1 MDPFAPAFPG
11 ELLPISIITGFLGSG
26 KSTLLGQLLRQS
38 DMGNSAVIVNELGEV
53 GLDHILVERIEGE
66 VCLLQSGCV
75 CCSLR
80 GDLEQALQKLIDQR
94 ERAVITR
101 FDRVVIETTGL
112 ADPAP
117 ILQLALTSPMIQRYF
132 KLDAVVTVN
141 GHRQLDENP
150 ESVKQAALADRILLT
165 KTDLVSPQQLDRL
178 EARLARLNPA
188 APRFRVLHGRIDA
201 ARLFNADPTL
211 HQAGAEDGAQ
221 WLGPQLGDLHDKAGA
236 HAHGASADHVHASGA
251 LNHDSHINHFSL
263 SFDQPLDWL
272 TVAQWLSD
280 LCAQWGEKLLR
291 IKGVLDLA
299 GESRPVAIHAIH
311 HTFHPP
317 AALSAW
323 PDATRGSRIVFITR
337 DLSREVVQE
346 SWRAAGPAWG
356 EQQVSSTDA
365 RRPHRSHRHH

>member
-11 ELLPISIITGFLGSG
+11 ELLPVSIITGFLGSG
-26 KSTLLGQLLRQS
+26 KSTLLGQLLRQP
-38 DMGNSAVIVNELGEV
+38 DMGKSAVIINELGEV

-94 ERAVITR
+94 ERGVITR

-132 KLDAVVTVN
+132 KLDAVVTTVDAVN
-141 GHRQLDENP
+141 GERQLDQNP

-165 KTDLVSPQQLDRL
+165 KTDLVSLDQLDRL

-188 APRFRVLHGRIDA
+188 APRFRVLHGRIEA

-211 HQAGAEDGAQ
+211 HPAAAEDVAQ
-221 WLGPQLGDLHDKAGA
+221 WLGPVLGDSHDAFA
-236 HAHGASADHVHASGA
+236 HAHGATCADHIHVGGT
-251 LNHDSHINHFSL
+251 LNHDGHINHFSL
-263 SFDQPLDWL
+263 SFDEPLDWL
-272 TVAQWLSD
+272 TVAEWLSD
-280 LCAQWGEKLLR
+280 LCGRWGEKLLR

-299 GESRPVAIHAIH
+299 GEPRPVAIHAIH

-317 AALSAW
+317 VALSAW
-323 PDATRGSRIVFITR
+323 PGAARGSRIVFITR

-346 SWRAAGPAWG
+346 SWRAAAHV
-356 EQQVSSTDA
+356 Q
-365 RRPHRSHRHH
+365 

>member
-1 MDPFAPAFPG
+1 MDPFGPAFPG
-11 ELLPISIITGFLGSG
+11 ELLPMSIITGFLGSG
-26 KSTLLGQLLRQS
+26 KSTLLGQLLRQP

-94 ERAVITR
+94 ERGVIAR

-132 KLDAVVTVN
+132 KLDAVVTTVDAVN
-141 GHRQLDENP
+141 GERQLDGNP

-165 KTDLVSPQQLDRL
+165 KTDLVSPDQLHRL

-188 APRFRVLHGRIDA
+188 ALRFRVLHGRIEA
-201 ARLFNADPTL
+201 SRLFNADPTV
-211 HQAGAEDGAQ
+211 HRAGAEDVAQ
-221 WLGPQLGDLHDKAGA
+221 WLGPVGSGSQRSAIV
-236 HAHGASADHVHASGA
+236 HAHGACADHNHASGV

-263 SFDQPLDWL
+263 SFDRPLDWL
-272 TVAQWLSD
+272 TVAEWLTE
-280 LCAQWGEKLLR
+280 LCARWGDQLLR
-291 IKGVLDLA
+291 IKGVVDLV
-299 GESRPVAIHAIH
+299 GEPRPVAIHAIH
-311 HTFHPP
+311 HTAHPP
-317 AALSAW
+317 LALSAW
-323 PDATRGSRIVFITR
+323 PDAKRGSRIVFITR
-337 DLSREVVQE
+337 DLPHEVVEE
-346 SWRAAGPAWG
+346 SWRA
-356 EQQVSSTDA
+356 VS
-365 RRPHRSHRHH
+365 HVE

>member
-1 MDPFAPAFPG
+1 MDPFATTFPG
-11 ELLPISIITGFLGSG
+11 ELLPMSVITGFLGSG
-26 KSTLLGQLLRQS
+26 KTTLLSQLLHQP

-94 ERAVITR
+94 ERGMIAR

-132 KLDAVVTVN
+132 KLDAVLTTVDAVN
-141 GHRQLDENP
+141 GQRQLDENP

-165 KTDLVSPQQLDRL
+165 KTDLVAPDELSRL

-188 APRFRVLHGRIDA
+188 APRFRVLHGRIEA
-201 ARLFNADPTL
+201 ARLFNADPTV
-211 HQAGAEDGAQ
+211 HGARAKDVAQ
-221 WLGPQLGDLHDKAGA
+221 WLGPVLSDSHEAAVHVHEATGA
-236 HAHGASADHVHASGA
+236 HYIHAPGA

-263 SFDQPLDWL
+263 SFDESLDWL
-272 TVAQWLSD
+272 TVAEWLSD
-280 LCAQWGEKLLR
+280 LCANWGEKLLR

-299 GESRPVAIHAIH
+299 GEPRPVAIHAIH

-317 AALSAW
+317 LALSAW
-323 PDATRGSRIVFITR
+323 PDAARGSRIVFITR
-337 DLSREVVQE
+337 DLPREVVEQ
-346 SWRAAGPAWG
+346 SWR
-356 EQQVSSTDA
+356 SSHA
-365 RRPHRSHRHH
+365 V

>member
-11 ELLPISIITGFLGSG
+11 EQLPISIITGFLGSG
-26 KSTLLGQLLRQS
+26 KSTLLGQLLRQP
-38 DMGNSAVIVNELGEV
+38 DMGMSAVIVNEVGEV
-53 GLDHILVERIEGE
+53 GLDHILIERIEGE

-94 ERAVITR
+94 ERGLITR

-132 KLDAVVTVN
+132 KLDAVVTTVDAVN
-141 GHRQLDENP
+141 GQRQLDENP

-165 KTDLVSPQQLDRL
+165 KTDLVAADDLSRL

-188 APRFRVLHGRIDA
+188 APRFRVLHGRIEA
-201 ARLFNADPTL
+201 GRLFNADPMGRR
-211 HQAGAEDGAQ
+211 AAAEDVAR
-221 WLGPQLGDLHDKAGA
+221 WLGPVVGDSHDVACA
-236 HAHGASADHVHASGA
+236 HAHGAGA
-251 LNHDSHINHFSL
+251 GHIRAPGGLNHDSHINHFSL

-272 TVAQWLSD
+272 TVADWLSD
-280 LCAQWGEKLLR
+280 LCGQWGERLLR

-299 GESRPVAIHAIH
+299 GEPRPVAIHAIH

-337 DLSREVVQE
+337 DLPREAVQD
-346 SWRAAGPAWG
+346 SWRAAA
-356 EQQVSSTDA
+356 QMA
-365 RRPHRSHRHH
+365 

>member
-11 ELLPISIITGFLGSG
+11 ELLPVSIITGFLGSG
-26 KSTLLGQLLRQS
+26 KSTLLGQLLRQP
-38 DMGNSAVIVNELGEV
+38 DMGKSAVIVNELGEV

-94 ERAVITR
+94 ERGVITR

-132 KLDAVVTVN
+132 KLDAVVTTVDAVN
-141 GHRQLDENP
+141 GQRQLDENP

-165 KTDLVSPQQLDRL
+165 KTDLVSPDQLDRL
-178 EARLARLNPA
+178 DARLARLNPA
-188 APRFRVLHGRIDA
+188 APRFRVLHGRIEA

-211 HQAGAEDGAQ
+211 HRAAAADVAQ
-221 WLGPQLGDLHDKAGA
+221 WLGPQVSDSHDTVLA
-236 HAHGASADHVHASGA
+236 HAHGACADHVHAPGA

-263 SFDQPLDWL
+263 NFDQPLDWL

-291 IKGVLDLA
+291 IKGVLDLV
-299 GESRPVAIHAIH
+299 GEPRPVAIHAIH

-317 AALSAW
+317 LALSAW
-323 PDATRGSRIVFITR
+323 PDEKRGSRIVFITR

-346 SWRAAGPAWG
+346 SWREAARM
-356 EQQVSSTDA
+356 D
-365 RRPHRSHRHH
+365 

>member
-26 KSTLLGQLLRQS
+26 KSTLLGQLLRQP
-38 DMGNSAVIVNELGEV
+38 DMGKSAVIVNELGEV
-53 GLDHILVERIEGE
+53 GLDHILVERIDGE

-94 ERAVITR
+94 ERGAFAR

-132 KLDAVVTVN
+132 KLDAVVTTVDAVN
-141 GHRQLDENP
+141 ADRQLNENP
-150 ESVKQAALADRILLT
+150 ESVKQVALADRILLT
-165 KTDLVSPQQLDRL
+165 KTDLVSPDQLDRL

-188 APRFRVLHGRIDA
+188 APRFSVLHGRIEA

-211 HQAGAEDGAQ
+211 HRAAAEDVAQ
-221 WLGPQLGDLHDKAGA
+221 WLGPVLGDSREASA
-236 HAHGASADHVHASGA
+236 HAHRGTRADHIHGSGT
-251 LNHDSHINHFSL
+251 LNHDSHINHFSM
-263 SFDQPLDWL
+263 SFYQPLDWL
-272 TVAQWLSD
+272 TVAEWLSD
-280 LCAQWGEKLLR
+280 LCSRWGEKLLR
-291 IKGVLDLA
+291 IKGVLDLV
-299 GESRPVAIHAIH
+299 GEPRPVAIHAIH

-317 AALSAW
+317 LALSAW
-323 PDATRGSRIVFITR
+323 HDKTRGSRIVFITR
-337 DLSREVVQE
+337 GLSREVVEQ
-346 SWRAAGPAWG
+346 SWRA
-356 EQQVSSTDA
+356 
-365 RRPHRSHRHH
+365 SHVV